1 MAPIHAHLIFSGSGP
16 ILTLSTYP
24 HLTDERLL
32 AKLRYKGIERFLAYE
47 VDLAS
52 VRESYGQAFE
62 AVAGDLGAEDDF
74 RILDFNG
81 HQIMSNFA
89 LEKLGAPIK
98 HSGGAA

>member
-1 MAPIHAHLIFSGSGP
+1 MTLIRAHLIFSGSGP

-24 HLTDERLL
+24 QLTDDRLL

-52 VRESYGQAFE
+52 VRDSYGQAFE
-62 AVAGDLGAEDDF
+62 AVAADLGPADDF

-89 LEKLGAPIK
+89 LEKLGSPIK
-98 HSGGAA
+98 HSGGPA